1 MNHWMQRVF
10 KGACTRCLNWSAG
23 CVLLLEN
30 KLKLGFILCC
40 SLAWTRPSIRSMS
53 PGLPWLCVCVGLA
66 ANRLNQTPR
75 IRHNESDH
83 ESATRVL
90 NAVWLVSKSSRTKSL
105 KMNNFWM
112 WDNADPYRIIESRQ
126 DKTLQTNRFY
136 PLSFRRLQGL
146 DLWPHQW
153 RWHTSSHLG
162 LISFSATWAVHWMS
176 SGKCLCVRSQSSG
189 KAVQASRQYI
199 GW

>member
-1 MNHWMQRVF
+1 VLF
-10 KGACTRCLNWSAG
+10 TSLNQA
-23 CVLLLEN
+23 LHQKYEP
-30 KLKLGFILCC
+30 
-40 SLAWTRPSIRSMS
+40 RPT
-53 PGLPWLCVCVGLA
+53 LVVCVCDLQPIGW
-66 ANRLNQTPR
+66 
-75 IRHNESDH
+75 IKHHESDH

-126 DKTLQTNRFY
+126 DKTLQTDRFY